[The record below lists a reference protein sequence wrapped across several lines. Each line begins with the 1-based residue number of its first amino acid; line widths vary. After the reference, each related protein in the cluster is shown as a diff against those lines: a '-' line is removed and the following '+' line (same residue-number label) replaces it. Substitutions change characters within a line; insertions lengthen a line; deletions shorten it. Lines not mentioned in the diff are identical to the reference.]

1 MRYGNFILEGMDTWI
16 SIMYEY
22 LQEQHKLIVCFGQT
36 TWEEKGIADP
46 VSRTFSIKVEQKP
59 NAQRCL
65 FLKF

>member
-1 MRYGNFILEGMDTWI
+1 
-16 SIMYEY
+16 MYEY
-22 LQEQHKLIVCFGQT
+22 LQEQLKLVVCFGQT

-59 NAQRCL
+59 DPQQCF